1 MSLGPKS
8 MFNYFFLNYM
18 MRVVVVLCL
27 KSQFGFFVVR
37 LEEGKRDK

>member
-1 MSLGPKS
+1 

-18 MRVVVVLCL
+18 MRVVVVLYL
-27 KSQFGFFVVR
+27 KSQFKVFVVR